1 MKRSIFLLFLFLSL
15 RTIGQFV
22 GGFVSTYGRY
32 SELQTTNP
40 LQESVGI
47 GDFGT
52 TTGNLPLAR
61 LHVASFRLGATSTN
75 TVDPFSEGILF
86 RTDGDQS
93 INNSW
98 HLFTGTSAT
107 AQTERFR
114 LYTDAGATPGIGL
127 RSFSGP
133 IRMETGNTN
142 IRLFVNGNNTA
153 LINGFNI
160 DNSGF
165 VAITNNQAFWTN
177 AQAPRTPYAL
187 LHLAGSGGNIQQ
199 DGYRPWM
206 RDGLIFTSNGDMS
219 YVGPRGISDDL
230 TEMTIAWSDNSG
242 SGSGPDDLTFR
253 FLDGN
258 GTGTGSGDADGLQIM
273 RMIAS
278 DNGRVGIGPDF
289 TTTVRPQR
297 RLEVS
302 DAGANDITNAQLR
315 LSTKLDPINPNAVD
329 FRCTANGNLY
339 INCFGT
345 QERVGIETASPTE
358 RLDVNGNL
366 RLRNVPTEA
375 SDCVLLGRRTAPG
388 TPADI
393 GVRRLEFNADP
404 LTYLAGNGTWQTIPT
419 GGGGTCTWEIAS
431 NNPNGIATGYPGA
444 CRPGNVAIGQDQ
456 AVSDIDLF
464 IVNNNISPLEPVT
477 RGLVTRSGATLSA
490 TGVQGVIATAGAITN
505 TAIYGELPTFYP
517 SGSINYAVRGEIGN
531 ASGALTYAVYGAATS
546 APGTSFAAYFNGNTF
561 STTGWGPSDAG
572 LKTEISPLFGALDM
586 VQALKVYSYKFD
598 NSLAPQLNLDDKLH
612 YGILAQELQEIMPH
626 AVQEIAVPAKTDSV
640 GNVIYPTTNI
650 MSVNYNEFIGLL
662 IQSTKELNE
671 KVNQLEAQL
680 ALCCAANTP
689 LARSLDASS
698 SNNEENKDYFIVLGQ
713 NIPNPFKEQ
722 TTIPYEVPENT
733 RLAQIFFY
741 SIEGKLVHFENLPS
755 IGKGNVVIHGENL
768 TNGTYTYTL
777 VIDGIPVQTKKML
790 KQ

>member
-1 MKRSIFLLFLFLSL
+1 M

-98 HLFTGTSAT
+98 HLFTGTSAS

-165 VAITNNQAFWTN
+165 VAITNNQVFWTN

-206 RDGLIFTSNGDMS
+206 KDGLIFTSNGDMS

-258 GTGTGSGDADGLQIM
+258 GTGTGAGDADGLQIM

-289 TTTVRPQR
+289 STNVRPQR
-297 RLEVS
+297 RLEVY
-302 DAGANDITNAQLR
+302 DAGTNDITNAQLR
-315 LSTKLDPINPNAVD
+315 LSTKLDPLNPNAVD
-329 FRCTANGNLY
+329 FRCTTNGNLY

-366 RLRNVPTEA
+366 RLRNVPVET

-419 GGGGTCTWEIAS
+419 SGGGTCTWEIAS
-431 NNPNGIATGYPGA
+431 NDPTSIATGYPGA
-444 CRPGNVAIGQDQ
+444 CRPGNVSIGTDQ
-456 AVSDIDLF
+456 ALSNVDLF
-464 IVNNNISPLEPVT
+464 VTHPINLITNSWGVNVRAGGISTATAVYGEVASGVTAQIENNGVYGIVNAAPPGSNC
-477 RGLVTRSGATLSA
+477 
-490 TGVQGVIATAGAITN
+490 
-505 TAIYGELPTFYP
+505 YG
-517 SGSINYAVRGEIGN
+517 VRGR
-531 ASGALTYAVYGAATS
+531 ASGAAVGGFSAAVFGV
-546 APGTSFAAYFNGNTF
+546 APSLANTWAAFFDGPTF
-561 STTGWGPSDAG
+561 STSGWGPSDVG
-572 LKTEISPLFGALDM
+572 LKTGITPLGGALET
-586 VQALKVYSYKFD
+586 VQSLNVYSYTYD
-598 NSLAPQLNLDDKLH
+598 NSIAPQLSLDEGLH
-612 YGILAQELQEIMPH
+612 YGVIAQELQEVMPH
-626 AVQEIAVPAKTDSV
+626 AVKEITIPAEYDSI
-640 GNVIYPTTNI
+640 GNVLHPASNI

-662 IQSTKELNE
+662 LQSTKELNE

-689 LARSLDASS
+689 LDRSLDATS
-698 SNNEENKDYFIVLGQ
+698 SNNEGNKDYYIVLGQ

-722 TTIPYEVPENT
+722 TTISYEVPENT
-733 RLAQIFFY
+733 KLAQIFFY
-741 SIEGKLVHFENLPS
+741 SMEGKLVHFENLPS
-755 IGKGNVVIHGENL
+755 KGKGNVVIHGENL

-777 VIDGIPVQTKKML
+777 VIDGIPVQTKKMM